1 MGKLTQIC
9 QATNGTICFAEK
21 QWDVMRLVQESLT
34 RFEGTAIVGF
44 TPYNAAT
51 ASVRQAEAV
60 FELPIPES
68 EVDSSDTDDE
78 CAPLLGSRKSCA
90 DNKKY
95 IFYHKIQAE
104 PDSSSD
110 EEPNPDTSF
119 EEEAQSVS
127 SVEEQAEPDS
137 SSDEDPNPDTS
148 FDEEAQCV
156 SSVEEQAEPD
166 SSSDEE
172 PKPDTSFEE
181 EAQSVSSVEEQAEPD
196 SSSDEEPKPDAS
208 FEEEAQYVSSVE
220 EQAEPD
226 SSLEKKAKRLSGEAE
241 VQLVKPKLD
250 GLNGE
255 ATAAATST
263 YDYDSDD
270 DVGEQQE
277 EKWDYRGQA
286 IPKCCL
292 TDLVYMVERPSSAAM
307 LDQKLP
313 RFTMCP
319 MENADYFKFKFKIL
333 VTNVYSPYHFWFQ
346 FAENHFASD
355 LENLHMAL
363 NDFYNKENV
372 NNLSFNQYRMP
383 TPQFFLRPGYICAA
397 QSNWGGWKR
406 VRIVSAP
413 QENASHVSVFYVD
426 YGRLEQISR
435 SDLRFLPQIYTT
447 MPAMAV
453 RGALTH
459 LHPLAFKW
467 PADVTATF
475 RDLVASSESYGQII
489 EVDDLDCIYFIKM
502 YKGKLSDESMHSSLI
517 RMKLAGESD
526 HFCKQNIQKHCGRR
540 IRYICERLPSFEML
554 ETGVVAIDG
563 SDEDFNGLMSFPS
576 YFKRFEMPPS
586 DKPLRQDLEKAL
598 LDWIV
603 DYKNGEM
610 PWRNLEKEAALKA
623 KEKNDQKWLAY
634 KEKLQKKQL

>member
-1 MGKLTQIC
+1 MGKLTQIY

-44 TPYNAAT
+44 TPYNAA
-51 ASVRQAEAV
+51 SVFVRQAEAV
-60 FELPIPES
+60 FELPTPES
-68 EVDSSDTDDE
+68 EVDSSDTDNE

-90 DNKKY
+90 DNKKD

-110 EEPNPDTSF
+110 EEPK
-119 EEEAQSVS
+119 
-127 SVEEQAEPDS
+127 
-137 SSDEDPNPDTS
+137 PDTS

-156 SSVEEQAEPD
+156 SSVEEQAERDSSSDEEPKPDTSFKEEAQSVSSVKEQAEPD

-181 EAQSVSSVEEQAEPD
+181 EAQ
-196 SSSDEEPKPDAS
+196 
-208 FEEEAQYVSSVE
+208 YVLSVE

-226 SSLEKKAKRLSGEAE
+226 SSLEKEEKRLSGEPK
-241 VQLVKPKLD
+241 VQLVKPFKLD

-255 ATAAATST
+255 ATAGATST

-292 TDLVYMVERPSSAAM
+292 TDSVYMVERPSSAAM
-307 LDQKLP
+307 LNQKLP

-346 FAENHFASD
+346 FAENHFAFD

-435 SDLRFLPQIYTT
+435 SELRFLPQIYTT

-475 RDLVASSESYGQII
+475 RDLVTSSQSYGQII

-502 YKGKLSDESMHSSLI
+502 YKSKLSDESMHSSLI

-540 IRYICERLPSFEML
+540 IRYICERLPSFKML

-576 YFKRFEMPPS
+576 YFKRFEIPPS

-610 PWRNLEKEAALKA
+610 PWRKLEKEAALKA
-623 KEKNDQKWLAY
+623 KEKNDQKWLFY
-634 KEKLQKKQL
+634 KEKLQKKQLQLQAINPQMDED